1 MGEINSWLEGI
12 LKRLP
17 LVQPGTLVASE
28 EGVGMFIGNWLGGNR
43 AYGVKRG
50 DRVFVEMYTTGE

>member
-17 LVQPGTLVASE
+17 LTQPGTLIASK
-28 EGVGMFIGNWLGGNR
+28 EGIGVFMGNWLGGNR
-43 AYGVKRG
+43 VYGVKRG
-50 DRVFVEMYTTGE
+50 ERVIMEIYPTGE